1 MSLAETIHDALGI
14 KAPEESQQRIQ
25 EAVARRLDELSPGAA
40 IKRTGYF
47 NHSWVPDLVVKWR
60 EGEDRPVYLRLDVKD
75 PSFDEDLGY
84 LAEERPFF
92 LDLVDGVA
100 ATSNGNLDFD
110 LGQALA
116 QGGREQVLVS
126 EVTAVDRLE
135 SGVDAEAEAKKAT
148 RQVVVGGHGLLD
160 GSAADSIMRSWR
172 EASDA
177 AESADPAPLRS
188 ALDAVEQFLDRVASL
203 DLETDLRA
211 KWVAA
216 GHDADAFPGREDW
229 QLNDRGPREIAELVA
244 SLVDGGESVEHD
256 QWNAIAESI
265 SLTALGSE
273 LANIGRAA
281 TGALVNDLV
290 RAALTY
296 WTAQY
301 AYFPAL
307 DSDSMTGA
315 YDWSYGRYAF
325 AVNLVRR
332 EAFFTDSGRKWGNVK
347 KPDSLPDARGRIEAL
362 DRGFVLGAGIV
373 TPDEQISHELRATA
387 TATLAEKLGPFIKN
401 EPSWQSARLQWLDL
415 KVPGTDLRA
424 HVDFSRDVMRA
435 DASIPLRTMV
445 LLVAEFGAALTDEEL
460 EKLRE
465 SLPETG

>member
-1 MSLAETIHDALGI
+1 MSLAETIHDALCI
-14 KAPEESQQRIQ
+14 KAPDESQQRIQ

-60 EGEDRPVYLRLDVKD
+60 EGADRPVYLRLDVKD

-92 LDLVDGVA
+92 LDLVDGA
-100 ATSNGNLDFD
+100 PETSNGHQDFD

-116 QGGREQVLVS
+116 KGGREQVLVS

-135 SGVDAEAEAKKAT
+135 STIEQEVEAKKAT
-148 RQVVVGGHGLLD
+148 RQVVVGGRGLLD
-160 GSAADSIMRSWR
+160 GSAADRIMRSWSQ
-172 EASDA
+172 ATAA
-177 AESADPAPLRS
+177 AEKADTAPLRS
-188 ALDAVEQFLDRVASL
+188 ALDSVEQFLDRLASL

-244 SLVDGGESVEHD
+244 SLVDAGEEVESD
-256 QWNAIAESI
+256 QWSNIAQAI
-265 SLTALGSE
+265 SLTSLGSE
-273 LANIGRAA
+273 LANLGRAA
-281 TGALVNDLV
+281 TGGLVNDLI
-290 RAALTY
+290 RAALPY

-301 AYFPAL
+301 AYFPAF

-325 AVNLVRR
+325 AINLVRR

-362 DRGFVLGAGIV
+362 DRGSVLGAGIV

-387 TATLAEKLGPFIKN
+387 TATLAEKLGPFIRN
-401 EPSWQSARLQWLDL
+401 EPSWQSARLKWLDL
-415 KVPGTDLRA
+415 KVPGTDLKA

-435 DASIPLRTMV
+435 DASIPLRTLV

-460 EKLRE
+460 ENLRE
-465 SLPETG
+465 ILPDG

>member
-1 MSLAETIHDALGI
+1 VSLAETIHDALGI

-60 EGEDRPVYLRLDVKD
+60 EGDDRPVYLRLDVRD

-92 LDLVDGVA
+92 LDLVDDA
-100 ATSNGNLDFD
+100 PDASNGGQEFD
-110 LGQALA
+110 LSAALA

-135 SGVDAEAEAKKAT
+135 STVEQEAEAKKAT
-148 RQVVVGGHGLLD
+148 RQVVVGGRGLLD
-160 GSAADSIMRSWR
+160 GSAADRIMRSWSQ
-172 EASDA
+172 ASDA
-177 AESADPAPLRS
+177 AESADTAPLRS
-188 ALDAVEQFLDRVASL
+188 ALDSVEQFLDRLASL

-244 SLVDGGESVEHD
+244 SLVDAGEAVENA
-256 QWNAIAESI
+256 QWNTIVQAI
-265 SLTALGSE
+265 SLTSLGSE
-273 LANIGRAA
+273 LASLGRSA
-281 TGALVNDLV
+281 TGGPVNDLV
-290 RAALTY
+290 RAALPY

-325 AVNLVRR
+325 AINLVRR

-362 DRGFVLGAGIV
+362 DSGSVLGAGIV

-387 TATLAEKLGPFIKN
+387 TATLAEKLGPFIRN
-401 EPSWQSARLQWLDL
+401 EPSWQSARLKWLDL
-415 KVPGTDLRA
+415 KVPGTDLKA
-424 HVDFSRDVMRA
+424 HIDFSRDVMRA
-435 DASIPLRTMV
+435 DASIPLRTLV

-460 EKLRE
+460 ENLRQI
-465 SLPETG
+465 LPDG